1 MIVNHKKYR
10 VIFYNL
16 YNFLYEY
23 QNLKL
28 KYYYENNWTH
38 VILFLNKSMNTNN
51 LI

>member
-10 VIFYNL
+10 VIFYN
-16 YNFLYEY
+16 LYEY

-38 VILFLNKSMNTNN
+38 VLNKS
-51 LI
+51 